1 MKEKEIHL
9 AVTVQ
14 NEAVGCKAAVE
25 MMNELS
31 ATLEMITGSSGTT
44 SFSTDDMQDPRALFV
59 IARTSEGTAVGCG
72 AFRPMNDST
81 AEIKRMYAKEKG
93 RGIGALILSHLER
106 EAKQMGYSRIWLE
119 TRRINENAVQFYK
132 DHGYQCIPNYGK
144 YAGNALAICFEKK
157 L

>member
-14 NEAVGCKAAVE
+14 NE
-25 MMNELS
+25 
-31 ATLEMITGSSGTT
+31 
-44 SFSTDDMQDPRALFV
+44 
-59 IARTSEGTAVGCG
+59 AVGCG

-132 DHGYQCIPNYGK
+132 DHGYQRIPNYGK

>member
-14 NEAVGCKAAVE
+14 NEAVGC
-25 MMNELS
+25 
-31 ATLEMITGSSGTT
+31 
-44 SFSTDDMQDPRALFV
+44 
-59 IARTSEGTAVGCG
+59 C

-93 RGIGALILSHLER
+93 CGIGALILSHLER
-106 EAKQMGYSRIWLE
+106 EAKQMGYAKIWLE
-119 TRRINENAVQFYK
+119 TRRINENAVRLYREQ
-132 DHGYQCIPNYGK
+132 GYQCIPNYGK
-144 YAGNALAICFEKK
+144 YVGNTLAICFEKI